1 MACPPL
7 MVKQFLRGFS
17 SAMVLVIERLVSKF
31 QQFYATGGSVQMAVI
46 PASGWRQLWL
56 ADPSRAGCVMN
67 QNGDDYRG
75 CDKAWQK
82 EDNTIH

>member
-1 MACPPL
+1 MPIPDGQAVFERL
-7 MVKQFLRGFS
+7 FIRHGM
-17 SAMVLVIERLVSKF
+17 VIERLVSKF
-31 QQFYATGGSVQMAVI
+31 QQFYTTSGSVQMAVI
-46 PASGWRQLWL
+46 PASGWRRQLWL
-56 ADPSRAGCVMN
+56 ADPLRAGCVMN